1 MGDMKEIEIYA
12 GCNIDRALEI
22 IKEESA
28 DSGEVCFSKFNGKEI
43 YSTDTPDEAYMR
55 LLGKTKA
62 EFDEAQRKWRED
74 YHRREEE
81 FKAKIPKLTKIYRE
95 RARGL
100 VIENELEHW
109 DEVVP
114 IRLGDCYHGMELKN
128 VLDICKIMRDTT
140 TTYNKRLRKAYDVF
154 MDENHSGRSAHIT
167 ALMIA
172 RFCPDG
178 KDLADAV
185 ITFRFEKK

>member
-1 MGDMKEIEIYA
+1 MKEVELYC
-12 GCNIDRALEI
+12 GCNIDTALEK
-22 IKEESA
+22 IKAEA
-28 DSGEVCFSKFNGKEI
+28 DATGETCFGKFNGKEI

-55 LLGKTKA
+55 LMGKTKA
-62 EFDEAQRKWRED
+62 EFEEAQRKWQED
-74 YHRREEE
+74 YRRREEE
-81 FKAKIPKLTKIYRE
+81 FKAKIPLLAKIYKE

-100 VIENELEHW
+100 VIESELEHW

-114 IRLGDCYHGMELKN
+114 IRLGDIYHGTELKN

-140 TTYNKRLRKAYDVF
+140 TTYDERLHKAYDLF
-154 MDENHSGRSAHIT
+154 MDEGHSGRSAHIT
-167 ALMIA
+167 AQMIA

-185 ITFRFEKK
+185 MTFRFETKED